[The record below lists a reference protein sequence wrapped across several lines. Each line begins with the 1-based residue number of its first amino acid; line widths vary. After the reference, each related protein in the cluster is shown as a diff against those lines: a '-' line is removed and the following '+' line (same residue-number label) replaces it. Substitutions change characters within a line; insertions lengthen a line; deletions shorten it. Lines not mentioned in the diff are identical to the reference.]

1 MSRFQK
7 HCFLCP
13 ASDCVAALWRESI
26 CWSCAA
32 QHCAVA
38 VNCGPQLSPF
48 YSAWAF
54 TSGCKTS
61 DDAAAAATQL
71 TVTASSLTSYYS
83 ALGTLL
89 SETDQLYQIQAA
101 VNPLAPYDTQTKNYI
116 TDTAGPEIQKRE
128 KLAAA
133 LTTLA
138 QQFAKLSGSTAATN
152 ASTAAGNLEST
163 VAGLKISSVSMSA
176 RNVNLMKDAVD
187 LIVKAI
193 QEHKER
199 EAAAAIDKFTS
210 ALDTWFQS
218 EEPFCNAVGSNY
230 ANVTK
235 SLAQVLINHGQVDPS
250 QFLNAVF
257 SPYGLTPQLT
267 DPTLKRKVQTILAEQ
282 VDHKSAALATAQ
294 QTATTNMEK
303 SLSEMASRIH
313 LMATDKPMAIR
324 AAPITLAEVQNWISL
339 VPQIAPAAATTTA
352 KASTPTGAK
361 IN

>member
-1 MSRFQK
+1 MPDLRGTTQRGCRK
-7 HCFLCP
+7 LRT
-13 ASDCVAALWRESI
+13 ASILII
-26 CWSCAA
+26 CC
-32 QHCAVA
+32 
-38 VNCGPQLSPF
+38 L
-48 YSAWAF
+48 AF

-71 TVTASSLTSYYS
+71 TATASSLTGYYS
-83 ALGTLL
+83 ALDTLL

-101 VNPLAPYDTQTKNYI
+101 INPLAPYDTPTKNYV
-116 TDTAGPEIQKRE
+116 TDTAAEIQKRE

-138 QQFAKLSGSTAATN
+138 REFAKLSRSTAATD
-152 ASTAAGNLEST
+152 ASTAAGNLET
-163 VAGLKISSVSMSA
+163 AVAGLKISGVSMSTS
-176 RNVNLMKDAVD
+176 NVNMMKDAVD

-210 ALDTWFQS
+210 ALNTSFQS
-218 EEPFCNAVGSNY
+218 EEPFYNTIGSTY
-230 ANVTK
+230 ANVTQ
-235 SLAQVLINHGQVDPS
+235 SLAKALINQGQVDPS

-267 DPTLKRKVQTILAEQ
+267 DPTIKSKMQTILAAQ
-282 VDHKSAALATAQ
+282 VDQESAALEASQ

-313 LMATDKPMAIR
+313 LVAIDKPMAIR
-324 AAPITLAEVQNWISL
+324 VAPPTLTEVQNWISL
-339 VPQIAPAAATTTA
+339 VPQIAPAASTTA
-352 KASTPTGAK
+352 AKSTTSTGTK
-361 IN
+361 SN